1 MTQKGML
8 MLDDFFIRALLA
20 GIGTALIAGPLGCFI
35 VWRRMAYFGD
45 TIAHA
50 ALLGVVLALAFNL
63 SVSLGVLA
71 VAAIIALLL
80 LAMQN
85 QRLIASDTLLGILSH
100 SALAIGLVALSF
112 MHGVRIDING
122 LLFGDILSVS
132 RVDVGLIWLGAL
144 LVGGVLAMIWR
155 AMLTISVDRD
165 IAAAEGINV
174 RLNEAIY
181 VLLLAALIAMA
192 IKVVG
197 VLLITS
203 MLVIPAATARRL
215 STSPETMALGAIVLG
230 TLAVVGGLYGS
241 LEFDS
246 PAGPSIVVTMFILFL
261 AGLAYKKK

>member
-1 MTQKGML
+1 
-8 MLDDFFIRALLA
+8 
-20 GIGTALIAGPLGCFI
+20 
-35 VWRRMAYFGD
+35 
-45 TIAHA
+45 
-50 ALLGVVLALAFNL
+50 
-63 SVSLGVLA
+63 
-71 VAAIIALLL
+71 
-80 LAMQN
+80 
-85 QRLIASDTLLGILSH
+85 LGILSH